1 MQMKNTTETEVKD
14 DLSRFAI
21 AAGKSNQKEYEMVH
35 EEVDIQKENIEEEE

>member
-1 MQMKNTTETEVKD
+1 MQMKSTTEQTGDD

-35 EEVDIQKENIEEEE
+35 EEVDVQKENVEEEV